1 LPSTEI
7 PIIVLQVS
15 PKSLIKESV
24 MKLQPLLAAVILTI
38 GIIPFSAQAE
48 IKIATV
54 DVARLINEAPAAKG
68 KKQELDKASEEA
80 KKKLEGRGKELQ
92 ALKTKL
98 EEQKVSADSKEAD
111 SFRNK
116 ARDFERMRADVKAD
130 LEKRY
135 LKINKELSDAVMA
148 KIEAYAKSN
157 EYDLVIDKSEKYR
170 GPVLF
175 GKSSADITEEILD
188 SL

>member
-1 LPSTEI
+1 
-7 PIIVLQVS
+7 
-15 PKSLIKESV
+15 
-24 MKLQPLLAAVILTI
+24 MKLRTVLPALLCTLGIAAL
-38 GIIPFSAQAE
+38 PAHAE

-54 DVARLINEAPAAKG
+54 DVAKLINEAPAAKG

-80 KKKLEGRGKELQ
+80 KKKLEARGKELQ

-116 ARDFERMRADVKAD
+116 ARDFERMRSDIKAD

-135 LKINKELSDAVMA
+135 LKINKELSDSVMA

-157 EYDLVIDKSEKYR
+157 DYDLVIDKSEKYR

-188 SL
+188 DL